1 MTDEELSGLAMQC
14 WPADWPGQSLVELD
28 NLGDP
33 GAYLSQWVV
42 EPCLDRLTEGEV
54 ADDDPLA
61 ESLTEDYL
69 AVLEQNAFSPP
80 WEFGD
85 DPKDPKWIAECEEAI
100 RKEFIAFL
108 RAWRQNMKAK
118 MSQFGNE

>member
-1 MTDEELSGLAMQC
+1 MTDEQLSEMAMQC
-14 WPADWPGQSLVELD
+14 WPADWQGQSLVELD

-42 EPCLDRLTEGEV
+42 EPCLDRLTDGDV
-54 ADDDPLA
+54 SDDDPLA

-69 AVLEQNAFSPP
+69 AVLEEHSISLP

-85 DPKDPKWIAECEEAI
+85 DLKDPKWIAECEEAI
-100 RKEFIAFL
+100 RREFVAFL

-118 MSQFGNE
+118 MSS